1 MPIFPS
7 KEWCEEAVRVANAD
21 PEAVEAGEGWEGDL
35 GAIIDAEPGKLAKAF
50 VVYVVPKDGKF
61 TKLKVLPD
69 PDDLDEL
76 EPAYLA
82 KAPYSVWKALLK
94 GELDPMEAV
103 LRRRISF
110 RGDVQPIVERMRYKG
125 VAERVLGQVETI
137 FADEKR

>member
-7 KEWCEEAVRVANAD
+7 KEWFDEAVRVTNAD
-21 PEAVEAGEGWEGDL
+21 PEAVEAGDGWEGDF
-35 GAIIDAEPGKLAKAF
+35 GVIIDSEPGKLAKAF
-50 VVYVVPKDGKF
+50 VVYCVPKDGRIA
-61 TKLKVLPD
+61 KLKVLPD

-76 EPAYLA
+76 EPSYLA
-82 KAPYSVWKALLK
+82 KAPYTVWKALLK

-110 RGDVQPIVERMRYKG
+110 QGDVQPLVERMRYKG